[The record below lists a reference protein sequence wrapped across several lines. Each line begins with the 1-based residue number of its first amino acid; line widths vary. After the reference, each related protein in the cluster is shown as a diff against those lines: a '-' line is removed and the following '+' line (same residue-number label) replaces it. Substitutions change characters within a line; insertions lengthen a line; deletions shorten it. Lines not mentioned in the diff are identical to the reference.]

1 MSETAQ
7 IRQDTKVRKQHTNVQ
22 ISQNLFF
29 SLNFFRDKE
38 LYMEGFFQQVILFFL
53 ILRVLII
60 SQSCNYFSEL

>member
-38 LYMEGFFQQVILFFL
+38 LYMEGFFQQVILFF
-53 ILRVLII
+53 
-60 SQSCNYFSEL
+60 